1 MKNRKL
7 LLSLLP
13 WSLVLVLCFSAQA
26 HTKKITLPEVILHN
40 AFVEQE
46 QEVPSAVFGNVQL
59 PVLAPRPKATM
70 PEVVVADIVAEQ
82 EQEVPSA
89 VFSDI
94 QLPVAVAKP
103 KPAALQ
109 LVDQV
114 FSEQEQE
121 VPGAVFDSVQ
131 LPAPTPRPK
140 PAMPEVVVLD
150 SYVEQEQEM
159 PSAVFDSVQL
169 PVPVPKPKPIANNK
183 ISKPAVVVQASAEQ
197 EQEMPGA
204 VFDSVQLPTPV
215 PVPVAK
221 PKPAVNKISAPTV
234 VVPAEQ
240 EQELPSSVVTSLQLP
255 KPEPVAPPKPP
266 SHKPSATQAPKPV
279 AKPVVKPGAKPS
291 VKPAKP
297 VVYKPLPSFTVGAN
311 EFEEASHVV
320 VSDLASSHEKPAVT
334 GVASAVDYEVA
345 MPEVVVNDLS
355 VDYEGNVV
363 GGQASVGDQAF
374 EFSIIDNQV
383 AIPEAIFYDFFDV
396 SRPTDQQQIS
406 KPKPKQQRPKPKP
419 AQSVVVAKPTVE
431 SAQTIT
437 INRDQL
443 REEIRVVL
451 QEFLQQALASLG
463 EQTSDGTR
471 LVLKPVLMQ
480 QTAVAQERAT
490 EMVTPQDFDYESTY
504 FEQAPTERAASTPMA
519 IAAVD
524 VGPTVF
530 GGTDR
535 FFLGF
540 ASDEST
546 LVRASLGTSTEGQ
559 KIVQTTPMVS
569 EAGGFLFN
577 GSAFDVATNPLK
589 DAGTAHLA
597 LAGSD
602 KKLVVVPI
610 GDPAIF
616 DPMAGLDALAVAKNQ
631 HGASVYLLPVDDG
644 SRVITHSDLTGGD
657 AEFIKDAA
665 GVSINQQIVA
675 LAASQPD
682 QLDKALIFAA
692 VADGA
697 LTAELKDASTAILV
711 NMDSLKTWASDT
723 VVDTGM
729 TKLIYDGATDV
740 SVIDGVNRGIA
751 VLKFARDGAGNALE
765 ALQVVTHDA
774 TKLSSARK
782 LRVDAESDGSIRKIG
797 VTEKPAQTLA
807 FYAPGDQEP
816 ITRALIGADVDMFW
830 DEPLQRLYVGLSDV
844 TRGHEI
850 GAVTD
855 KSGGVCSVM
864 VGQVDDAN
872 QKITLYPVIKNPS
885 AYLFADDRDPDHAPG
900 TPADTGN
907 FNKYILGFYEKNT
920 KAEDL
925 FASARAVRTMHTSTG
940 KSYLIVNGGVGSRTN
955 NPRNVSTQ
963 VYAVPLADDGWV
975 GAFDKTSSAVKPID
989 FAPTFEMVRTNVEV
1003 AVAEVDG
1010 LVSGNRKT
1018 ATTAIKN
1025 QNPPDTANAI
1035 ASTVLEEVYKFD
1047 KRVTA
1052 ANAVQVRVAD
1062 LGITNPVTVA
1072 ANKVVGT
1079 SAGGIAGAILA
1090 DRIRDVSAKT
1100 TLNAAAKKA
1109 KKGTAHT
1116 KDGGAAGAI
1125 HAGAGWAL
1133 HQAYE
1138 GTFRNDFLQEVKT
1151 MHLNSQERNI
1161 VGADPQL
1168 LSFDLQLTLTDIQ
1181 VHGDTIYVS
1190 VAGDRDV
1197 EHRGE
1202 AGIFA
1207 SKALFDDTGMIR
1219 AWTPWQRV
1227 MGRPDK
1233 VYGFDFDDQTS
1244 NFWFVTEDA
1253 DKKINTVRVT
1263 EWGKG
1268 DNALHSDTQTMDAPL
1283 SAVLDAAFADVGGVL
1298 GLHDFSPDTYGFKE
1312 RDPNSATQE
1321 LRYEQFG
1328 MMVATGHG
1336 RVALIETG
1344 RFANNVFAPTAPFIS
1359 DPNSEVSVRIF
1370 SASDADGA
1378 SVALGQL
1385 GAITCA
1391 EVAQLPLSDAAANTG
1406 RLFVGGQH
1414 GVAVFTQ
1421 GFTGKGWDTRASL
1434 GLSKFSNSAGTATFP
1449 RGKNWRFLQLLS
1461 LDTTTGKT
1469 TNIFKNVRRI
1479 VSDQNKFL
1487 YILTRDA
1494 LYRIDMTKVETSGRS
1509 IFEQDAVTR
1518 SQAHIKESNLVKVA
1532 SISESTD
1539 GAGTKL
1545 FDSELDEFFDVM
1557 VLKRDARGSVAPI
1570 NLANNQTTLL
1580 LATTRG
1586 LYANTPATLT
1596 DNYKNKMPMTIET
1609 IAWALQKDLGP
1620 TLMFE
1625 FYAKSRGNRMVQDVN
1640 QPDATKKV
1648 NVFTAEGNLYTFA
1661 LDKNKEFLARYRFN
1675 VNDGAIKQI
1684 KEPYVDS
1691 AGMKTDYFFKVGS
1704 FEEPVTDAE
1713 FLGPLDLY
1721 ARTKHFGGDNFVNS
1735 IPVRPES
1742 SKFIKDPI
1750 TGEFTEIDFDLSLS
1764 LPLQQARLVQDSAS
1778 GAVYV
1783 PGEFGVRVNE

>member
-1 MKNRKL
+1 MKNRTIW
-7 LLSLLP
+7 LSLLP
-13 WSLVLVLCFSAQA
+13 WSLVLVLCFPAQA
-26 HTKKITLPEVILHN
+26 HTKKIKLPEVILHN

-46 QEVPSAVFGNVQL
+46 QEVPSAVFANVQL
-59 PVLAPRPKATM
+59 PVSTPRPKVTM
-70 PEVVVADIVAEQ
+70 PEVIVADIPAEQ

-94 QLPVAVAKP
+94 QLPAAVVKP
-103 KPAALQ
+103 KPAVTHVVVQA
-109 LVDQV
+109 
-114 FSEQEQE
+114 FGEQEQE
-121 VPGAVFDSVQ
+121 VPSAVFDSVQ

-140 PAMPEVVVLD
+140 PVMPEVVID
-150 SYVEQEQEM
+150 EIPVELEQEM

-169 PVPVPKPKPIANNK
+169 PVPAPKPKPVANNK
-183 ISKPAVVVQASAEQ
+183 ISKPVVVVQAPAEQ
-197 EQEMPGA
+197 EQEMPGT
-204 VFDSVQLPTPV
+204 VVDNMQLPTPTV
-215 PVPVAK
+215 LIAK
-221 PKPAVNKISAPTV
+221 PKPVVNKISVPTV
-234 VVPAEQ
+234 AVLAEQ

-279 AKPVVKPGAKPS
+279 AKPVVKPIAKPS

-297 VVYKPLPSFTVGAN
+297 VVYKPLPSISVGVN

-320 VSDLASSHEKPAVT
+320 VGELASPREKPAVV
-334 GVASAVDYEVA
+334 VAAGAVEYEVA

-374 EFSIIDNQV
+374 EFSIIDNQI
-383 AIPEAIFYDFFDV
+383 AIPEAIFYDFFDI
-396 SRPTDQQQIS
+396 SRPADQQQVS
-406 KPKPKQQRPKPKP
+406 KPKPKQERPKTKP
-419 AQSVVVAKPTVE
+419 AQSVVAAKPNAE
-431 SAQTIT
+431 SMQTIT

-463 EQTSDGTR
+463 EHTSDGTR
-471 LVLKPVLMQ
+471 LVFKPALMQ
-480 QTAVAQERAT
+480 QTAAAQQRAT
-490 EMVTPQDFDYESTY
+490 EMFTPQDFDYEPMH
-504 FEQAPTERAASTPMA
+504 FVQASTERAASTPMA
-519 IAAVD
+519 VAAVD
-524 VGPTVF
+524 VGPTAF

-540 ASDEST
+540 ASDGST

-559 KIVQTTPMVS
+559 KIVQTSPMVPDVGVFS
-569 EAGGFLFN
+569 FN
-577 GSAFDVATNPLK
+577 GFGVDVASNPLK

-602 KKLVVVPI
+602 KKLVVVPL
-610 GDPAIF
+610 GNPEIF
-616 DPMAGLDALAVAKNQ
+616 DPMAALDALAVAKKQ
-631 HGASVYLLPVDDG
+631 HGASVYLLPLDDG
-644 SRVITHSDLTGGD
+644 FQVVTHSDLAGSD
-657 AEFIKDAA
+657 SAFIKDAA

-675 LAASQPD
+675 LAASQPT

-697 LTAELKDASTAILV
+697 LVDPVLKDTATSAIILAEKGSV
-711 NMDSLKTWASDT
+711 KNWASDT
-723 VVDTGM
+723 VTDTGAAM
-729 TKLIYDGATDV
+729 GIPSLVYDGNTEV
-740 SVIDGVNRGIA
+740 FSVDGTNRGIA
-751 VLKFARDGAGNALE
+751 VLKRAGDALT
-765 ALQVVTHDA
+765 VVTHDA
-774 TKLSSARK
+774 TKPSSARK
-782 LRVDAESDGSIRKIG
+782 LRVDAESDGLFRKMG
-797 VTEKPAQTLA
+797 VNDDPAQTLA
-807 FYAPGDQEP
+807 FYAPGDPEP

-844 TRGHEI
+844 TRGHDI

-855 KSGGVCSVM
+855 KSGGVCSVL
-864 VGQVDDAN
+864 VGHVDDAN

-885 AYLFADDRDPDHAPG
+885 SYLFADDRDPDHAPG
-900 TPADTGN
+900 TPADIGN
-907 FNKYILGFYEKNT
+907 FNKYILGFYEKNS
-920 KAEDL
+920 KANDL

-940 KSYLIVNGGVGSRTN
+940 KSYLIVNGGVGSRAN

-989 FAPTFEMVRTNVEV
+989 FAPTFETVRTNVE
-1003 AVAEVDG
+1003 AAITQADG
-1010 LVSGNRKT
+1010 LLPAGSNRKM
-1018 ATTAIKN
+1018 ATTAIIA
-1025 QNPPDTANAI
+1025 QNPPLTANAI
-1035 ASTVLEEVYKFD
+1035 ASTVLQEVYKQD
-1047 KRVTA
+1047 DQNKA
-1052 ANAVQVRVAD
+1052 ANAVQARVDDAG
-1062 LGITNPVTVA
+1062 LTNPVTVA
-1072 ANKVVGT
+1072 A
-1079 SAGGIAGAILA
+1079 AQAFGGSPSSIAGALLPN
-1090 DRIRDVSAKT
+1090 RIREVSAKT
-1100 TLNAAAKKA
+1100 TVVEAATKA
-1109 KKGTAHT
+1109 IDGISHT
-1116 KDGGAAGAI
+1116 KKGGAAGAI

-1133 HQAYE
+1133 HEAYE
-1138 GTFRNDFLQEVKT
+1138 GDFRDKLLQEVKT
-1151 MHLNSQERNI
+1151 MHLNSQEQTI

-1168 LSFDLQLTLTDIQ
+1168 LSFDLKLTLTDIQ

-1190 VAGDRDV
+1190 VAGDRDAQ
-1197 EHRGE
+1197 HLGE

-1233 VYGFDFDDQTS
+1233 VYGFDFDDTSS
-1244 NFWFVTEDA
+1244 NFWFVTEDL

-1268 DNALHSDTQTMDAPL
+1268 DNALHTDTQTMNAPL
-1283 SAVLDAAFADVGGVL
+1283 SSVLDAAFADVGGVL

-1312 RDPNSATQE
+1312 RDPKSATQN

-1344 RFANNVFAPTAPFIS
+1344 RFANDVFAATAPFVES
-1359 DPNSEVSVRIF
+1359 PTGEVSVRIF

-1391 EVAQLPLSDAAANTG
+1391 EVAQLPLSDAAPNTG
-1406 RLFVGGQH
+1406 RLFVGGQN

-1421 GFTGKGWDTRASL
+1421 GFTGKGWDTRAGL
-1434 GLSKFSNSAGTATFP
+1434 GLSKFSNSAGVATFP

-1461 LDTTTGKT
+1461 LGVDGKA

-1487 YILTRDA
+1487 YILTRDT
-1494 LYRIDMTKVETSGRS
+1494 LYRIDMTKIETSGRS

-1518 SQAHIKESNLVKVA
+1518 SQAQIKETNLVKVA
-1532 SISESTD
+1532 SIADSTD

-1545 FDSELDEFFDVM
+1545 FDPELDEFFDVM
-1557 VLKRDARGSVAPI
+1557 VLKRDLTAVNADDR
-1570 NLANNQTTLL
+1570 QTTLL
-1580 LATTRG
+1580 LATTKG
-1586 LYANTPATLT
+1586 LYANDNTNPANSLT
-1596 DNYKNKMPMTIET
+1596 DGYKNTPVKTIGN

-1620 TLMFE
+1620 TLLFE
-1625 FYAKSRGNRMVQDVN
+1625 FYAKSSGSRMVQDVN

-1684 KEPYVDS
+1684 AEPYVDS
-1691 AGMKTDYFFKVGS
+1691 AGFQTDYFFKVGS

-1735 IPVRPES
+1735 IPVRPEA

-1764 LPLQQARLVQDSAS
+1764 LPLQQARLVQNTAS
-1778 GAVYV
+1778 GAMYV